1 MLNTPHKADC
11 GPEIPTT
18 NSPREHQVYVPLS
31 VPVLPPSP
39 DHVDHAL
46 SELNQVP
53 RHPGDVRPVD
63 AKVLNADV
71 EGGAH
76 LVLDGGE
83 LAKEEKLE
91 KTYKNK
97 VKRTLSCIFFSYKW
111 SRHSNQEVY
120 CQSVTIYGYHSTQ
133 VGGLL
138 YLHARSVPPPPR
150 PWISNVVRRIA
161 ISAFF
166 PSASFPLFGAVS
178 GKDRCTALH
187 SKKKGFFSSLYR
199 RRGTPIEE
207 SHKNLKPCERRRH
220 DCGEAFASRFDPKR
234 PPGCLSDL

>member
-1 MLNTPHKADC
+1 MLTCPAKPIVR
-11 GPEIPTT
+11 GPETPTT
-18 NSPREHQVYVPLS
+18 YSPREHQVYVPLS

-63 AKVLNADV
+63 AKVLDADV

-111 SRHSNQEVY
+111 SRHNSQEVY
-120 CQSVTIYGYHSTQ
+120 CQYVTIYMRILQYASG
-133 VGGLL
+133 
-138 YLHARSVPPPPR
+138 RPFVPTTPDLSPPR
-150 PWISNVVRRIA
+150 PRISNVVRRIA
-161 ISAFF
+161 IVSAFF
-166 PSASFPLFGAVS
+166 SSASFPLFWRSLRNRQVHSTAQQKKVS
-178 GKDRCTALH
+178 FPLFIGDEVRL
-187 SKKKGFFSSLYR
+187 
-199 RRGTPIEE
+199 
-207 SHKNLKPCERRRH
+207 
-220 DCGEAFASRFDPKR
+220 
-234 PPGCLSDL
+234 